1 MVPVHS
7 HTSVKTGPKQ
17 TQTKNE
23 SSQETRGA
31 WDGERGY
38 FDGVTWTPEL
48 SGYINCKNSRF
59 SSFEIKPMWVEYLLL
74 EAKSLK

>member
-1 MVPVHS
+1 MQMVPVHS

-48 SGYINCKNSRF
+48 SGYINCKILDF
-59 SSFEIKPMWVEYLLL
+59 PLLKL
-74 EAKSLK
+74 SQCELSTYY